1 MEPFDF
7 VGEFFKPA
15 PETVAF
21 YTAHD
26 KAIEEEKREESESAA
41 SGEAKE

>member
-7 VGEFFKPA
+7 IGEFFKPA
-15 PETVAF
+15 PETATF
-21 YTAHD
+21 YKALD

-41 SGEAKE
+41 GGEAK